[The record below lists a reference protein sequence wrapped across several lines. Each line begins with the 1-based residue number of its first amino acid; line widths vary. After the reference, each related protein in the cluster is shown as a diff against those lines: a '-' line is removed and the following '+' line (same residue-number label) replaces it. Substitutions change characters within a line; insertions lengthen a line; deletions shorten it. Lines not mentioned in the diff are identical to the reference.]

1 MTAIGKRRQRVTI
14 TRREGNGLGPRGQLS
29 QSYKTVEKNVLVSIS
44 QLSGDE
50 RVLANQVFPSATHS
64 VNMRW
69 REGLAVEDRL
79 TFGSRRLNIL
89 SIDNTDERNREFDIV
104 AGEEL

>member
-1 MTAIGKRRQRVTI
+1 MTAIGKRRHRVTI
-14 TRREGNGLGPRGQLS
+14 TRRKGNSLGTRGQLS
-29 QSYKTVEKNVLVSIS
+29 QEYTTVEKNVLVSIS

-89 SIDNTDERNREFDIV
+89 DIDNVDERNREYVIT